1 MTLHRFFTDEKNIKR
16 DRIFLDSVQSK
27 HITKVIRLKKG
38 DQIVVLD
45 NLGNEFLLELDQ
57 MISDNVSGKIM
68 EARTNTAEPALKI
81 SLYQSLT
88 TREKFE
94 NILQKGTEIG
104 ISKFIPTETKRSLVK
119 SKDLKPE
126 KIERYKRIVAEAA
139 EQSERGIVPEIMPV
153 VKFDE
158 AIPEAIKKGLVII
171 AWEGEDNNNIAH
183 ITLNTA
189 QEIAVFIGP
198 EGGFEES
205 EVNFA
210 KSLGAL
216 TISLGPR
223 VLRTETAGP
232 LLAGILLFLS
242 GDLNQKRAVWK

>member
-1 MTLHRFFTDEKNIKR
+1 MTLHRFFTDEQNIKK
-16 DRIFLDSVQSK
+16 DRIFLSPVQSK

-38 DQIVVLD
+38 DQIIVLD

-57 MISDNVSGKIM
+57 MISDNVSGKIIK
-68 EARTNTAEPALKI
+68 TKPNTAEPALKI

-126 KIERYKRIVAEAA
+126 KIERYKRIVTEAA
-139 EQSERGIVPEIMPV
+139 EQSERGIVPEILPV
-153 VKFDE
+153 TKLEE
-158 AIPEAIKKGLVII
+158 AVAEAIKKGSVII
-171 AWEGEDNNNIAH
+171 AWEGEDNKNISH
-183 ITLNTA
+183 ITLNTT

-205 EVNFA
+205 EIKTA

-216 TISLGPR
+216 AVSLGPR
-223 VLRTETAGP
+223 VLRTETAGTFI
-232 LLAGILLFLS
+232 AGILLFLS
-242 GDLNQKRAVWK
+242 GDLDQKRTVWE